1 MWLSHREIREH
12 GHYSSPATI
21 SQTPNDF
28 PATTTHFPLCF
39 IVSATLQKK
48 QQEKTGEEGPFEE
61 RDKEGGLRLAR
72 CTSAV
77 CEQVL
82 LSVLYV

>member
-1 MWLSHREIREH
+1 M
-12 GHYSSPATI
+12 ATI
-21 SQTPNDF
+21 ARLLPSVRPQMTFLPPLLIF
-28 PATTTHFPLCF
+28 PCALC
-39 IVSATLQKK
+39 VSHLTKK

-82 LSVLYV
+82 LSILYI